1 MENIGLKIKRKRT
14 EKGLYQEH
22 LAKALHVDRSVIS
35 KWETGVSEPSI
46 EQLKQISVFFN
57 VPVDYFLN
65 DNSHD
70 NSEVSIN
77 SSESIRELIHNHA
90 IVIGLSVISLFT
102 MPLSLPLVCVA
113 VWLSFK
119 KKMPTIIKIV
129 SIFPLLVFLKDILFM
144 FGIDILPSIKTVR

>member
-1 MENIGLKIKRKRT
+1 MGKIGLKIKTKRA

-46 EQLKQISVFFN
+46 EQLRHIAAFFN
-57 VPVDYFLN
+57 ISIDYFLN
-65 DNSHD
+65 DNSFD
-70 NSEVSIN
+70 DSKTSAN
-77 SSESIRELIHNHA
+77 SSLSVKDQVYNYA
-90 IVIGLSVISLFT
+90 IVIGLSVISLFII
-102 MPLSLPLVCVA
+102 PLSLPLVCVA
-113 VWLSFK
+113 VWLSFT

>member
-46 EQLKQISVFFN
+46 EQLKQISIFFN
-57 VPVDYFLN
+57 VPVDFFLN
-65 DNSHD
+65 DDSHD